1 MPVQTREGTEQT
13 GTRVQRAADTI
24 PTEMRAAAID
34 RFGGPEV
41 LTLQV
46 LPVPAPDATE
56 VLIAIDTAGIGS
68 WDADMRAGWLPSGRA
83 HFPLVL
89 GTDGA
94 GIIAAVGPRVRR
106 FQPGDLV
113 YSYSFDNPK
122 GGFYAEYVAVAADK
136 VGRVPAAGLDLLHA
150 GAIPTTGLT
159 ALQGVDDALHLR
171 KGEAVIIHGASG
183 GVGTLAV
190 QFAKLRGAQM
200 LATASGNDGVALA
213 LRLGADAAVDGKHED
228 IAAEV
233 RRFAP
238 GGIDA
243 VLALGGGTALERCLS
258 MVRRG
263 GRVAYPNGVEPEPRP
278 REGLKIISYDA
289 VPGVREFERLCRAV
303 EAAELEVPIA
313 ACYPLAEAAAAHEHL
328 ARGHVLGKIVLRVR
342 EEA

>member
-13 GTRVQRAADTI
+13 GTRVHRAAHTI
-24 PTEMRAAAID
+24 PTEMRAAAIG

-56 VLIAIDTAGIGS
+56 VLIAIDTAGVGP
-68 WDADMRAGWLPSGRA
+68 WDADTRVGWSPSGRA
-83 HFPLVL
+83 HFPLML

-106 FQPGDLV
+106 FLPGDLV

-136 VGRVPAAGLDLLHA
+136 VGRLPAGLDLHA

-171 KGEAVIIHGASG
+171 KREAVIIHGASG

-190 QFAKLRGAQM
+190 QFAKLRGAQV
-200 LATASGNDGVALA
+200 LATASGKDSVALA

-228 IAAEV
+228 VAAEV

-243 VLALGGGTALERCLS
+243 VLVLAGGTALERCLS
-258 MVRRG
+258 TVRRG

-278 REGLKIISYDA
+278 REGLNIISYDA
-289 VPGVREFERLCRAV
+289 VPGVREFERLGRAV
-303 EAAELEVPIA
+303 ETAELEVPIA
-313 ACYPLAEAAAAHEHL
+313 ACYPLAEAAAAHERL

>member
-1 MPVQTREGTEQT
+1 MPVQTRERTEQT
-13 GTRVQRAADTI
+13 GPRVRRAADAI

-34 RFGGPEV
+34 RFGGPDV
-41 LTLQV
+41 LTLHT
-46 LPVPAPDATE
+46 LPVPALDPSE
-56 VLIAIDTAGIGS
+56 VLIAIDTAGVGP
-68 WDADMRAGWLPSGRA
+68 WDADMRAGWSPSGRA

-94 GIIAAVGPRVRR
+94 GIIAAVGPRVPR
-106 FQPGDLV
+106 FRPGDLV

-122 GGFYAEYVAVAADK
+122 GGFYAEYVAVTADK
-136 VGRVPAAGLDLLHA
+136 VGRIPACLDLMHA

-190 QFAKLRGAQM
+190 QFAKLRGASV
-200 LATASGNDGVALA
+200 LATASGEDGVALV
-213 LRLGADAAVDGKHED
+213 RHLGADAAVDGKHED

-243 VLALGGGTALERCLS
+243 VLALAGGTALERCLS
-258 MVRRG
+258 TVRGG
-263 GRVAYPNGVEPEPRP
+263 GRVAYPNGIEPEPRP

-289 VPGVREFERLCRAV
+289 VPGVREFERLGRAV

-313 ACYPLAEAAAAHEHL
+313 ACYPLAEAAAAHERL
-328 ARGHVLGKIVLRVR
+328 ARGHVLGKIVLRMR